1 MSAQLTQ
8 IVILGASGDLTSRKL
23 APAVFNAHC
32 QDLFPGPIQMVGVAR
47 REWDDAYFRKH
58 LTDNLPRGQA
68 CGYEVWQEY
77 LDRVHYLRVHLDS
90 AEGYGALAEGL
101 DRLAGGDAPV
111 NRVFYLSV
119 KPDLFL
125 PSVQGLHTAGLLAQN
140 RDGEGPFARVVVEK
154 PFGTDLASATSLN
167 RELLALLGEDQLYR
181 IDHYLGK
188 ETVQNILAFRFRNAF
203 FEPLWN
209 QKHVDLVQITVAE
222 DIGVEGRAGY
232 YDESGALRDI
242 VQNHA
247 LQLLALVAMEPPAN
261 LHADSI
267 RSEKVKVLQ
276 SLRPPMAMAHDA
288 EPHVV
293 RAQYDGYAQSDGVA
307 EGSVTETYI
316 ASRTYIDNWRWGG
329 VPFLIRTGK
338 HLPAR
343 FTSVQVQ
350 FRMPP
355 HSLFGTWAECH
366 LRPNAITLRIQPR
379 EGIDVH
385 FEVKEPGSGQNMRPA
400 ALTFDYDSL
409 FGRRPE
415 AYQRLL
421 QDVVAGDQSLF
432 IRSDEVEASWRW
444 ADSLRELMQ
453 DAPVH
458 NYAPGS
464 WGPKAAN
471 GLFRACEGMWAK
483 E

>member
-1 MSAQLTQ
+1 MLTQ

-23 APAVFNAHC
+23 TPAVFNAHC
-32 QDLFPGPIQMVGVAR
+32 QGLFPGPIQMVGVAR
-47 REWDDAYFRKH
+47 REWDDAYFRQH
-58 LTDNLPRGQA
+58 LSDAMPSDQPLEQGLWEEFLQH
-68 CGYEVWQEY
+68 VS
-77 LDRVHYLRVHLDS
+77 YLRAHLDS
-90 AEGYGALAEGL
+90 EEGYAALAQGL
-101 DRLAGGDAPV
+101 DQLAGGEAV
-111 NRVFYLSV
+111 NRVFYLSI

-125 PSVQGLHTAGLLAQN
+125 PSVRGLHGAGLLQQAYQ
-140 RDGEGPFARVVVEK
+140 EPFRRVVVEK
-154 PFGTDLASATSLN
+154 PFGTDLQSASTLN
-167 RELLALLGEDQLYR
+167 RALLELMGEDQLYR

-209 QKHVDLVQITVAE
+209 QKHVDLVQVTVAE
-222 DIGVEGRAGY
+222 DMGVGSRAGY

-261 LHADSI
+261 LDADSI

-276 SLRPPMAMAHDA
+276 SLRPPEAMIADPD
-288 EPHVV
+288 PHIV
-293 RAQYDGYAQSDGVA
+293 RAQYEGYLQEDGVPV
-307 EGSVTETYI
+307 GSLTETYI
-316 ASRTYIDNWRWGG
+316 AARTYIDNWRWGG
-329 VPFLIRTGK
+329 VPILIRTGK
-338 HLPAR
+338 YLPAR

-355 HSLFGTWAECH
+355 HSLFGSWAECH

-444 ADSLRELMQ
+444 ADGVRQVMDQMPMLSY
-453 DAPVH
+453 P
-458 NYAPGS
+458 PKT
-464 WGPKAAN
+464 WGPKQAN
-471 GLFRACEGMWAK
+471 ALFRECEGMWSK

>member
-1 MSAQLTQ
+1 MLTQ
-8 IVILGASGDLTSRKL
+8 IVIFGASGDLTSRKL
-23 APAVFNAHC
+23 APAVYNAHFE
-32 QDLFPGPIQMVGVAR
+32 DLFSSEIQMVGVAR
-47 REWDDAYFRKH
+47 RDWDDAFFREH
-58 LTDNLPRGQA
+58 LTKNLPGKQS
-68 CGYEVWQEY
+68 GTEEDWTKFLETK
-77 LDRVHYLRVHLDS
+77 VHYLQVHLDS
-90 AEGYGALAEGL
+90 PEGYGSLSEGL
-101 DRLAGGDAPV
+101 DRLAGDTTEI

-125 PSVQGLHTAGLLAQN
+125 PSVEGLHKAKLLDQQN
-140 RDGEGPFARVVVEK
+140 DGKGFSRVVVEK
-154 PFGTDLASATSLN
+154 PFGTDLESATELNQSL
-167 RELLALLGEDQLYR
+167 LSMLGEDQLYR

-222 DIGVEGRAGY
+222 NMGVGSRAGY

-247 LQLLALVAMEPPAN
+247 LQLLALVAMEPPADLN
-261 LHADSI
+261 ADSI
-267 RSEKVKVLQ
+267 RSEKEKVLQ
-276 SLRPPMAMAHDA
+276 SLRPPTAIVHDSD
-288 EPHVV
+288 PHVV
-293 RAQYDGYAQSDGVA
+293 RAQYAGYLDESGVPA
-307 EGSVTETYI
+307 DSKTETYI
-316 ASRTYIDNWRWGG
+316 AARTYIDNWRWGG
-329 VPFLIRTGK
+329 VPILIRTGK
-338 HLPAR
+338 HLPER
-343 FTSVQVQ
+343 FTSIQVQ

-355 HSLFGTWAECH
+355 HSLFGSWSECH
-366 LRPNAITLRIQPR
+366 LRPNAITLRIQPK

-385 FEVKEPGSGQNMRPA
+385 FEVKKPGSGQNMTPA

-432 IRSDEVEASWRW
+432 IRSDEVEASWAW
-444 ADSLRELMQ
+444 ADSLREVMDDL
-453 DAPVH
+453 PVH
-458 NYAPGS
+458 TYAPGS
-464 WGPKAAN
+464 WGPKVADL
-471 GLFRACEGMWAK
+471 LFRDCEGIWTK